1 MKKNLLKALSAL
13 FAIGMIISCSSDA
26 ENDTT
31 VNEGLSA
38 TAASTARGSVW
49 SGVIGE
55 DWGDGRY
62 VVTAN
67 EELILADLQEIIRKE
82 GHTSTLKNLEIVQ
95 KTAANDPSDI
105 GYMLIGSD
113 NEGTSIGV
121 WMQLSQQS
129 QFTMVRQPGLSTS
142 TTCTGC
148 ATGCNL
154 QYLTIDGKKVAYC
167 NENGC
172 VYDCEKSESD
182 AL

>member
-26 ENDTT
+26 ENDN
-31 VNEGLSA
+31 VNTPSSA
-38 TAASTARGSVW
+38 SSASTARGGSVW
-49 SGVIGE
+49 SEVIGK
-55 DWGDGRY
+55 DWGNGQY
-62 VVTAN
+62 VITADEN
-67 EELILADLQEIIRKE
+67 AILADLQVIIRKE
-82 GHTSTLKNLEIVQ
+82 GHLAELRSLEIVQ
-95 KTAANDPSDI
+95 KTATNDPADV

-113 NEGTSIGV
+113 NQGTSIGV
-121 WMQLSQQS
+121 WMELQNDS
-129 QFTMVRQPGLSTS
+129 FTLIRQPGLSTS

-172 VYDCEKSESD
+172 IYDCEKSESD

>member
-1 MKKNLLKALSAL
+1 MKKNLLQLLSAL

-38 TAASTARGSVW
+38 STVSTARGSVW
-49 SGVIGE
+49 DGVIGE
-55 DWGDGRY
+55 DWGNGRY

-67 EELILADLQEIIRKE
+67 EELILTDLQEIIEKE
-82 GHTSTLKNLEIVQ
+82 GHTAVLRNLEIVQ
-95 KTAANDPSDI
+95 KVATNDSGDR
-105 GYMLIGSD
+105 GFMLIGSD
-113 NEGTSIGV
+113 NQGTSIGV
-121 WMQLSQQS
+121 WMELQNNN
-129 QFTMVRQPGLSTS
+129 FTLVRQPGLSTS

-172 VYDCEKSESD
+172 IYDCEKSESD

>member
-1 MKKNLLKALSAL
+1 MKKNLLKALTAL
-13 FAIGMIISCSSDA
+13 FAIGMIISCSTDA

-38 TAASTARGSVW
+38 PSTLRGGVSVW
-49 SGVIGE
+49 DDVIGK
-55 DWGDGRY
+55 DWGEGMY
-62 VVTAN
+62 VITAD
-67 EELILADLQEIIRKE
+67 EQEILADLQTIIEKE
-82 GHTSTLKNLEIVQ
+82 GHTAELRSLEIVK
-95 KTAANDPSDI
+95 KTATNDPSDE

-113 NEGTSIGV
+113 NQGTSIGV
-121 WMQLSQQS
+121 WMQLQGNEFSL
-129 QFTMVRQPGLSTS
+129 VRQPGLSTS

-172 VYDCEKSESD
+172 RFDCEKSESN